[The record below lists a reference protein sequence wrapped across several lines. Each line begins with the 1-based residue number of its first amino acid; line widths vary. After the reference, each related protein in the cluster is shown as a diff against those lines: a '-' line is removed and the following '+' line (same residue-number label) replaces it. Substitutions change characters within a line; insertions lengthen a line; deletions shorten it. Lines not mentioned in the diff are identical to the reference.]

1 EKGYEL
7 EAYNENE
14 HFPLNFWHDNRM

>member
-1 EKGYEL
+1 KGYEL